1 MTAQKY
7 FKALGEL
14 GANPHRPR
22 SFSDEQITALDTGT
36 RFETEFLSSM
46 GTPSLSSFYKVRL
59 DLAPANSADSLEAW
73 LQNSGV
79 YNSDGGLGQERF
91 SLLATE
97 AMLPGATL
105 ATSTETGSRQGV
117 VERFAA
123 QRTFNDVAV
132 TYYLTGDYRSLT
144 LFQEWINYINPLY
157 IDNKSP
163 VLASTTGYPDQSNFA
178 SNNFFRYRYPAQYKR
193 TMSITKFERN
203 IDTTMGNG
211 DNIIATGLT
220 SPQALSYKFINV
232 FPTSIQD
239 VALSYS
245 ASQLLQ
251 VTVNFAYDRYVMIR
265 SEDLRGFDESSP
277 SNNKEDNNKV
287 LREDGQNLSNNPVVT
302 GAK

>member
-7 FKALGEL
+7 FQALGEL

-22 SFSDEQITALDTGT
+22 AFSDQEKTALDTGT

-46 GTPSLSSFYKVRL
+46 GSPSLSSFYKVRL

-79 YNSDGGLGQERF
+79 YNNDGNLGQERF

-163 VLASTTGYPDQSNFA
+163 VLPSATGYPDQSNFA

-203 IDTTMGNG
+203 IDTTLGS
-211 DNIIATGLT
+211 NIAEQNV
-220 SPQALSYKFINV
+220 SSKPQALSYKFINV

-265 SEDLRGFDESSP
+265 SEDITGFDESSP
-277 SNNKEDNNKV
+277 SNDKENNNKV
-287 LREDGQNLSNNPVVT
+287 LREDGQNISNNPVVT